1 MNESGGERCLG
12 GSSHKGVLG
21 LGWPAIS
28 SGSPII
34 AMSLK
39 KNLTFTYFYH
49 LICPVRCP
57 SGHNVQRKQVLFP
70 SYVKSHIVLFIPSLR
85 VDTSSL

>member
-1 MNESGGERCLG
+1 MVIKRKEIRRIRGGMYMNESGGERCLG

-34 AMSLK
+34 ATRLK
-39 KNLTFTYFYH
+39 KNLTFT
-49 LICPVRCP
+49 I
-57 SGHNVQRKQVLFP
+57 
-70 SYVKSHIVLFIPSLR
+70 
-85 VDTSSL
+85 